1 MIILGIS
8 PIGHDTAATITV
20 DGDIVAACE
29 QERYSKDKHSSL
41 FPIDAIHDCLK
52 IANLSINQID
62 MIAVSW
68 DHIYMLNEYYLKLAI
83 KNKSRLDFL
92 IKDIDRV
99 KELFNLEDVIKKK
112 LKFQGS
118 IKFFKHH
125 LCHLASSYYSSGFTN
140 ALLVSYDG
148 CGEIDTMS
156 IGSGDNG
163 NISLL
168 ELPNKYPNSLGLLY
182 AAVTDYLG
190 WKYSCDEGIVMGLAT
205 LGNPDKVI
213 PKKEDTYYEY
223 FYKNIIQ
230 KENFQIELNMPNFM
244 NFYEKRNVWV
254 GDDFIK
260 ILGPKRNKDDPL
272 EERHKNIAAGLQKC
286 IEQII
291 INQLRN
297 AKNKYG
303 YNKLCISGGV
313 GLNCTLNG
321 KIHDLNIFEEIFI
334 VPPSGDQGTSVGAA
348 FLGELNLTK
357 NIKVKKRH
365 NFYLGSRFDDSQ
377 IHKEIKNYDVNF
389 ILSKNL
395 ESDIAQH
402 IFAGKIIGWFQGG
415 AEFGP
420 RALGN
425 RSILTKPFPN
435 TMKDYLNS
443 RVKFREEFR
452 PFAPAILENHANDY
466 FKINQSSPHM
476 LIAVQAK
483 KNKKDQ
489 ISATVHN
496 DNSSRV
502 QTVSK
507 EMNERFYNLINEFY
521 KISKVPVL
529 LNTSFNVKGQ
539 PIVNT
544 PKEAIETFLKTN
556 IDVLAI
562 GNYILTK

>member
-1 MIILGIS
+1 M
-8 PIGHDTAATITV
+8 
-20 DGDIVAACE
+20 
-29 QERYSKDKHSSL
+29 
-41 FPIDAIHDCLK
+41 
-52 IANLSINQID
+52 
-62 MIAVSW
+62 
-68 DHIYMLNEYYLKLAI
+68 
-83 KNKSRLDFL
+83 
-92 IKDIDRV
+92 
-99 KELFNLEDVIKKK
+99 
-112 LKFQGS
+112 
-118 IKFFKHH
+118 
-125 LCHLASSYYSSGFTN
+125 
-140 ALLVSYDG
+140 
-148 CGEIDTMS
+148 
-156 IGSGDNG
+156 
-163 NISLL
+163 
-168 ELPNKYPNSLGLLY
+168 
-182 AAVTDYLG
+182 
-190 WKYSCDEGIVMGLAT
+190 
-205 LGNPDKVI
+205 
-213 PKKEDTYYEY
+213 Y
-223 FYKNIIQ
+223 F
-230 KENFQIELNMPNFM
+230 
-244 NFYEKRNVWV
+244 R
-254 GDDFIK
+254 
-260 ILGPKRNKDDPL
+260 R
-272 EERHKNIAAGLQKC
+272 
-286 IEQII
+286 
-291 INQLRN
+291 
-297 AKNKYG
+297 
-303 YNKLCISGGV
+303 V

-377 IHKEIKNYDVNF
+377 IHKEIMNYDVNF

-466 FKINQSSPHM
+466 FKINQSSQHM
-476 LIAVQAK
+476 LIAVQA

-562 GNYILTK
+562 ENYILTKQLNE